1 MREER
6 IEAYIHQ
13 RLAELEQKKDLE
25 EIIQKGRLSFGIDAA
40 RYSKLP
46 GGSNLV
52 KQKKHMVKMVWI
64 NAIFLS
70 LILVVIV
77 GDFFNKFQENW
88 LKALLGMLFL
98 SMLVAVFYIM
108 AFFYNIF
115 YHFRQTEREVRKL
128 IYQDILS
135 QLKTEEKEFV

>member
-13 RLAELEQKKDLE
+13 RLAELEQKKDLQE
-25 EIIQKGRLSFGIDAA
+25 VIQKGRLSFGIDATH
-40 RYSKLP
+40 YSKLP
-46 GGSNLV
+46 GWSQLV
-52 KQKKHMVKMVWI
+52 KQKKHMVKMVWM
-64 NAIFLS
+64 NAFFLS
-70 LILVVIV
+70 LIMVTIV
-77 GDFFNKFQENW
+77 GDFFDKFKQNW
-88 LKALLGMLFL
+88 EKALLGLFFMSALIMLFY
-98 SMLVAVFYIM
+98 VM

-135 QLKTEEKEFV
+135 QLKKEEKELV

>member
-40 RYSKLP
+40 HYSQLP
-46 GGSNLV
+46 GWSQLV

-64 NAIFLS
+64 NAFFLS
-70 LILVVIV
+70 LIIV
-77 GDFFNKFQENW
+77 GIVGNFFDKFSENW

-98 SMLVAVFYIM
+98 SALIMVFYVM

-135 QLKTEEKEFV
+135 QLKKEEKEFV

>member
-1 MREER
+1 MQQER

-13 RLAELEQKKDLE
+13 RLAELDKQKDMQ
-25 EIIQKGRLSFGIDAA
+25 EIIQNGKLSFGIEAN
-40 RYSKLP
+40 RYGQLP
-46 GGSNLV
+46 GWSELV

-64 NAIFLS
+64 NASFLS
-70 LILVVIV
+70 LIIVGIV
-77 GDFFNKFQENW
+77 GDFLDKFSENW

-98 SMLVAVFYIM
+98 AALVMVFYVM

-135 QLKTEEKEFV
+135 QLRKEEKELV

>member
-1 MREER
+1 MPQDR

-13 RLAELEQKKDLE
+13 RLAELDKQKDMQEVIL
-25 EIIQKGRLSFGIDAA
+25 KGKFSFGVDANH
-40 RYSKLP
+40 YGSLP
-46 GGSNLV
+46 GWSELV

-70 LILVVIV
+70 LIIVGFV
-77 GDFFNKFQENW
+77 GDFLDRFSENW
-88 LKALLGMLFL
+88 LKALVSMLFL
-98 SMLVAVFYIM
+98 SALVMVFYVM

-135 QLKTEEKEFV
+135 QLKKEEKELV

>member
-1 MREER
+1 MSEKR
-6 IEAYIHQ
+6 IEAYITQ
-13 RLAELEQKKDLE
+13 RLAELETKKDLQD
-25 EIIQKGRLSFGIDAA
+25 IVLKGKLSFGIDAA

-46 GGSNLV
+46 GWNALV

-64 NAIFLS
+64 NAFFLS
-70 LILVVIV
+70 LIVVGMV
-77 GDFFNKFQENW
+77 GDYFDKLGENW
-88 LKALLGMLFL
+88 LKALLTFLFVSALIMLFY
-98 SMLVAVFYIM
+98 VM

-135 QLKTEEKEFV
+135 QLKEEKELV